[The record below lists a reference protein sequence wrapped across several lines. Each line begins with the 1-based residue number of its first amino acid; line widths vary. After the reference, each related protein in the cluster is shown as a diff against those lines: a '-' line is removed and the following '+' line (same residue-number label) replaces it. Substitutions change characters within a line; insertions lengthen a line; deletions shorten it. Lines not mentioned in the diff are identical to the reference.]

1 MNPLEM
7 LKKDWKTKNYEPEHL
22 NSAQLSMLLHKRS
35 SNIVKWLLIIGI
47 AEFVLWNLLRFLM
60 PEDYLDVYDSLH
72 IRNAMLAFDI
82 FNSLVLVFFLW
93 LFYKNYRAIS
103 VFDNSLMLMK
113 KILRTRRTIKIY
125 VIYNLAVI
133 ALGLIVVN
141 TFFYFNQSA
150 LIAFLEES
158 SGKINDPEKFIKIFF
173 MAQLVIGVLT
183 LLLLGL
189 FYRLI
194 YGILLKKL
202 NQNYKELKKLES

>member
-7 LKKDWKTKNYEPEHL
+7 LKKDWKTKNYEPEQL
-22 NSAQLSMLLHKRS
+22 NNAQLSMLLHKRS

-60 PEDYLDVYDSLH
+60 PEDYMDVYDSLN
-72 IRNAMLAFDI
+72 IRNAMFAFDI
-82 FNSLVLVFFLW
+82 FNTLVLVFFLW

-103 VFDNSLMLMK
+103 VFDDSLMLMK
-113 KILRTRRTIKIY
+113 KILKTRRTIKIY

-133 ALGLIVVN
+133 ALGLIFVN
-141 TFFYFNQSA
+141 AFFYFNQSA
-150 LIAFLEES
+150 LITFLEES
-158 SGKINDPEKFIKIFF
+158 SGKINDPQKFIKIYF
-173 MAQLVIGVLT
+173 MAELVIGVLM

-202 NQNYKELKKLES
+202 NQNYKELKKLAS